1 VVEPEPLV
9 AEPDVQVVEPE
20 PEPEPLVEEPP
31 APASGTEEV
40 PSAATSGP
48 TVEPEVQVVQP
59 EPEVAEP
66 LVVEPEPE
74 PEPEVSEPEPE
85 PEPEVSEP
93 EPEPEPRRLVLDM
106 TMDEPADDEVKES
119 ASEADDGSETRR
131 PAEVDRV
138 ALTREFAQLF
148 ADVEGADES

>member
-1 VVEPEPLV
+1 VI
-9 AEPDVQVVEPE
+9 
-20 PEPEPLVEEPP
+20 EPEPLVEEP
-31 APASGTEEV
+31 
-40 PSAATSGP
+40 
-48 TVEPEVQVVQP
+48 EVQVVQPEP

-74 PEPEVSEPEPE
+74 PEPE
-85 PEPEVSEP
+85 
-93 EPEPEPRRLVLDM
+93 PRRLVLDM
-106 TMDEPADDEVKES
+106 TMAEPADDEVKES